1 MSRFSNLA
9 RYSATR
15 LALAP
20 LMLWLI
26 ATLVF
31 LLLRVAPGDPVD
43 AVLGSRAPAEVKAA
57 MRKQL
62 GLDQSLL
69 HQYFDYFQGLLPL
82 HLERTANGSEIEGL
96 KQLSW
101 VSLDLTTPWDGQ
113 HLFFGIGT
121 DLVDLGQSLLN
132 GETVLSIIGR
142 TLPASL
148 ELSVIALIAAAVIG
162 LSIGFTGIARPEG
175 KLDLSGRLYGLGTYA
190 LPPFWIAMLVQLLF
204 AVVLGWLPV
213 GGRFPPSLIPPD
225 GSGFYLFDSI
235 ASGDWSSLRGTVRHL
250 ILPTSTLA
258 VLLSGT
264 FTTALR
270 LNLRRTLRSD
280 YVEAARSRGLNE
292 RQVVLRHGLPNALL
306 PVLTIAGI
314 TVASLIGGALLIEVT
329 FSWPGIALRLQEAIN
344 QRDYPVVQGI
354 VVVIAALVVL
364 VSVAVDLLV
373 ASLDPRVRY

>member
-1 MSRFSNLA
+1 MARARALL

-15 LALAP
+15 LGLAP
-20 LMLWLI
+20 VMLWLI

-43 AVLGSRAPAEVKAA
+43 AVLGSRAPAAAKAA
-57 MRKQL
+57 MRARL

-69 HQYFDYFQGLLPL
+69 DQYLHYLHGLIQG
-82 HLERTANGSEIEGL
+82 
-96 KQLSW
+96 
-101 VSLDLTTPWDGQ
+101 
-113 HLFFGIGT
+113 
-121 DLVDLGQSLLN
+121 DLGQGLINQEPVS
-132 GETVLSIIGR
+132 SIIGR

-148 ELSVIALIAAAVIG
+148 ELSVVALVVAAIVG
-162 LSIGFTGIARPEG
+162 LSIGFSGIARPEG
-175 KLDLSGRLYGLGTYA
+175 KLDLAGRLYGLGTYA
-190 LPPFWIAMLVQLLF
+190 LPPFWVAMLVQLLF
-204 AVVLGWLPV
+204 AVSLGWLPV
-213 GGRFPPSLIPPD
+213 GGRFPPSLMPPQ
-225 GSGFYLFDSI
+225 GSGFYLIDSVLDL
-235 ASGDWSSLRGTVRHL
+235 DWTALRGTIRHL
-250 ILPTSTLA
+250 MLPAGTLA
-258 VLLSGT
+258 LLLSGT

-270 LNLRRTLRSD
+270 LNLRRTLRGD
-280 YVEAARSRGLNE
+280 YVEAARSRGLSE
-292 RQVVLRHGLPNALL
+292 TQVVLRHGLPNALL

-373 ASLDPRVRY
+373 AALDPRIRY

>member
-1 MSRFSNLA
+1 MARARALL

-15 LALAP
+15 LGLAP
-20 LMLWLI
+20 VMLWLI

-43 AVLGSRAPAEVKAA
+43 AVLGSRAPAAAKAA
-57 MRKQL
+57 MRARL

-69 HQYFDYFQGLLPL
+69 DQYIHYLHGLIQG
-82 HLERTANGSEIEGL
+82 
-96 KQLSW
+96 
-101 VSLDLTTPWDGQ
+101 
-113 HLFFGIGT
+113 
-121 DLVDLGQSLLN
+121 DLGQGLINQEPVS
-132 GETVLSIIGR
+132 SIIGR

-148 ELSVIALIAAAVIG
+148 ELSVVALVVAAIVG
-162 LSIGFTGIARPEG
+162 LSIGFSGIARPEG
-175 KLDLSGRLYGLGTYA
+175 KLDLAGRLYGLGTYA
-190 LPPFWIAMLVQLLF
+190 LPPFWVAMLVQLLF
-204 AVVLGWLPV
+204 AVSLGWLPV
-213 GGRFPPSLIPPD
+213 GGRFPPSLMPPQ
-225 GSGFYLFDSI
+225 GSGFYLIDSMVDL
-235 ASGDWSSLRGTVRHL
+235 DWTALRGTIRHL
-250 ILPTSTLA
+250 VLPAGTLA
-258 VLLSGT
+258 LLLSGT

-270 LNLRRTLRSD
+270 LNLRRTLRGD
-280 YVEAARSRGLNE
+280 YVEAARSRGLSE
-292 RQVVLRHGLPNALL
+292 TQVVLRHGLPNALL

-373 ASLDPRVRY
+373 AALDPRIRY